1 MPLLNYVFKAA
12 DTKLYKATAADLYKT
27 AATKFFQ
34 IFLMH
39 SSNVKKTVKSFSI
52 LKIRFKTNK
61 YK

>member
-27 AATKFFQ
+27 AATKFSQ

-39 SSNVKKTVKSFSI
+39 SSNVKLLNHFQS
-52 LKIRFKTNK
+52 LNIRFETNK